1 LLQVKF
7 FVMKT
12 SFRKFAFLV
21 LFFHPFFHLS
31 AQLALNAEIRPR
43 LEIRDGYKS
52 LPGEEFSPAAFVSQR
67 NRLGLQFQGQNIET
81 NISFQNILIW
91 GSEPLKSNQSS
102 IGLYQ
107 AWLKFRIGDSL
118 YIKSGR
124 QELMYDNQRL
134 FSNNNWI
141 NPGQRHDLIL
151 LQYYHPSF
159 RLDMGFAF
167 NQETERLSGTEY
179 NLGGNYKSMNF
190 VYFSAGLAAN
200 GKISLISITDGFQD
214 TFTGDKTNF
223 RFTNGGTYSY
233 RYDNFDFLIA
243 GYFQNGFSP
252 DHLKINAWYTHFH
265 IAYKLNN
272 ELQIETGIEVFS
284 GKDFSI
290 PGDDK
295 IRAFDAAYG
304 AGHRYNGSMDYF
316 TSTEHTRGAGLVN
329 PYLSLIWRMNKLA
342 RFKTDV
348 HLFNLQN
355 NYIFNETIIDK
366 YLGTELDFAFS
377 RDFQD
382 GIMLSTGY
390 SIMFAGK
397 SMEII
402 KGGYSGRPANWFFI
416 SLCFKPDFLI

>member
-1 LLQVKF
+1 MKIHSRKSVLL
-7 FVMKT
+7 
-12 SFRKFAFLV
+12 L
-21 LFFHPFFHLS
+21 LFFYHFFQLP
-31 AQLALNAEIRPR
+31 AQLVFNAEIRPR
-43 LEIRDGYKS
+43 LEIRDGYRS
-52 LPGEEFSPAAFVSQR
+52 LPAEKFQPAAFVSQR
-67 NRLGLQFQGQNIET
+67 NRLSFQFLNRNIET
-81 NISFQNILIW
+81 NISVQNILVW

-102 IGLYQ
+102 IGLHQ

-118 YIKSGR
+118 YIKAGR
-124 QELMYDNQRL
+124 QELINDNQRL
-134 FSNNNWI
+134 LSYNDWI
-141 NPGQRHDLIL
+141 NPGQRHDLVL
-151 LQYYHPSF
+151 FQYFHPSF
-159 RLDMGFAF
+159 RLDLGFAF

-179 NLGGNYKSMNF
+179 NLSGNYKYMNF
-190 VYFSAGLAAN
+190 VYFSAGLAEN

-214 TFTGDKTNF
+214 TVTGEKTNF
-223 RFTNGGTYSY
+223 RFTNGGTYRY
-233 RYDNFDFLIA
+233 RYDSFDFLIA
-243 GYFQNGFSP
+243 GYFQNGLSP
-252 DHLKINAWYTHFH
+252 DDQKIDAWYTHFH
-265 IAYKLNN
+265 TSFKLHNAIQM
-272 ELQIETGIEVFS
+272 EGGIEIFS
-284 GKDFSI
+284 GKDFNI
-290 PGDDK
+290 PGDEK

-329 PYLSLIWRMNKLA
+329 PYLSLIWKLNKLA
-342 RFKTDV
+342 RLKTDV

-366 YLGTELDFAFS
+366 YLGTEMDVTFS

-416 SLCFKPDFLI
+416 SLTYKPEFFI